1 MQVIEYLFKI
11 KSLFVIMKKLIAIAL
26 FLFFVGQLP
35 VKAQFTES
43 KERKKM
49 WRKSGRRHKAREAYN
64 PYLDKKKKDKPSS
77 IAAKEEGKGTRKMK
91 RDYKRRLKREM
102 KKRGIKPT
110 KVKKA

>member
-43 KERKKM
+43 DERKKM
-49 WRKSGRRHKAREAYN
+49 WRKSKRRHKAREAYN
-64 PYLDKKKKDKPSS
+64 PYLEKKKKDKPSQK
-77 IAAKEEGKGTRKMK
+77 AAREEKKGVKKMR
-91 RDYKRRLKREM
+91 RDYKKQNKRNM
-102 KKRGIKPT
+102 KKLGIKPV

>member
-1 MQVIEYLFKI
+1 MRKILVIIL
-11 KSLFVIMKKLIAIAL
+11 L
-26 FLFFVGQLP
+26 LFFACQLP

-49 WRKSGRRHKAREAYN
+49 WRKSGKKHKAREAYN
-64 PYLDKKKKDKPSS
+64 PYLDKKKKDKPSAK
-77 IAAKEEGKGTRKMK
+77 AAREEKEGTQKMK
-91 RDYKRRLKREM
+91 RGYKRRLKKEM